1 MTILYSNG
9 CSYTYNHLVPK
20 EQRYQH
26 ILAERF
32 GWEIESAAIPGSCT
46 RRIIRCAMRD
56 CIKLSEGNQPIVA
69 LVQLTHLTRIEYAG
83 NGNSWRYAKEDPYE
97 SLNGIGHPD
106 NTDLANDL
114 VRSSFLLHNE
124 RAELT
129 RVMSELIGM
138 TSFFKQHNIKY
149 LIYTGPKILVEPAEI
164 ADDTFYQY
172 LKQDR
177 SVLDL
182 AEFNMLAL
190 TGEQRHPD
198 KTGNEIIADYFFN
211 LLCESM

>member
-9 CSYTYNHLVPK
+9 CSYTCNHLVPK

-26 ILAERF
+26 ILAERLR
-32 GWEIESAAIPGSCT
+32 WSLEPAAIPGSCT
-46 RRIIRCAMRD
+46 RRIIRCTIRD
-56 CIKLSEGNQPIVA
+56 CIKLLKRNEPIVA

-83 NGNSWRYAKEDPYE
+83 TGGSWRYAEEDMYE
-97 SLNGIGHPD
+97 SLNGIDHPD
-106 NTDLANDL
+106 NTELANNL

-129 RVMSELIGM
+129 RIMSELIGL
-138 TSFFKQHNIKY
+138 TGFFKQHDIKY
-149 LIYTGPKILVEPAEI
+149 LIYTGPEILVNPNEI
-164 ADDTFYQY
+164 INDTFYQY
-172 LKQDR
+172 LKQDTG
-177 SVLDL
+177 VLDL

-198 KTGNEIIADYFFN
+198 KKGNEVIADYFFN
-211 LLCESM
+211 LLCEPA